1 MGHRSAPRSGPPP
14 APLLAP
20 AEPENAL
27 DAALAL
33 QALVAEHPRQT
44 LAEARELLGRSRIGA
59 EAAAVAHRTAARAL
73 RALDQPSDAARE
85 ARLAVRLAH
94 RAGLPDREAEARV
107 TLSLALFQAG
117 RVRAALDEI
126 EQAELLA
133 SGDTALLACAQHG
146 ILLERLGRLEEALA
160 RYGTALAGP
169 LPPGDRLRVLNNR
182 AIALAFTGRVDDAV
196 SDLHE
201 AIALAQAEEA
211 VLAEAELLHNLGFA
225 LTVAGDL
232 PAALSRFDQADDRF
246 RSVGAP
252 IGLNLV
258 ARARALARANLH
270 REARE
275 AAQAAVESLRA
286 GGASAEV
293 AEARVLLASAELA
306 DGEAAG
312 AVATAELARRALQ
325 RQGRRGLAAQAEHV
339 VVRAR
344 TALGRRDRRTVALAV
359 RCADALAAAGL
370 VAEELD
376 ARLTAGLVARDL
388 GEVDTARRCLD
399 AVRAH
404 RDRGPLVERA
414 RAWQA
419 EAISRLDEGDRAGAR
434 RAVAAGLDAVAD
446 LQGLMGATELRVG
459 AAGHGA
465 ALAELGLRIALDD
478 ADPWQVLE
486 LLDRWRGASLVLP
499 PVAGGGG
506 AGPDASMVEDLTA
519 LRSAAARLEHA
530 VTEGEDPAPARRAIA
545 ELEVRVRTRA
555 RQAIGGRQR
564 TRLRLD
570 AGALHARLGSSHLLV
585 YFELDGR
592 LGVAA
597 VHDGRTRLV
606 VDLGVTRQ
614 RIDSLIGG
622 ALFALRRLAR
632 PGTPE
637 PSRRAAQ
644 VSLEDALARLDDAL
658 LAPLFAGSSDGD
670 GSPIVICPTGP
681 LHALP
686 WSALPSCDGRAV
698 SVVPS
703 LKAIGAPATPL
714 AGGEVVL
721 AAGPGLAGAGAEL
734 AALATVYPGARSFGP
749 TASSVDAVLVA
760 LEGAEIAHLACH
772 GSFRV
777 DNPMFS
783 SLQLADGPLTVFDLE
798 KLHEAPRLVV
808 LAACDVGTAAVSAGD
823 ELLGLGAALHRAGTE
838 SVVASLVPVPDEA
851 AVAMMVALH
860 REVAAGE
867 PVAVALAR
875 ARQAITP
882 DRPEAVAVRSAFTCF
897 GLG

>member
-1 MGHRSAPRSGPPP
+1 MGRRSDARSDAGAETGSDAAARSA
-14 APLLAP
+14 LVT
-20 AEPENAL
+20 
-27 DAALAL
+27 ALAL
-33 QALVAEHPRQT
+33 QDMVAEHPQRA
-44 LAEARELLGRSRIGA
+44 LGEAGELLGRPRIGP
-59 EAAAVAHRTAARAL
+59 EAAAIAHRTAARAL
-73 RALDQPSDAARE
+73 RALDRPSDAARE
-85 ARLAVRLAH
+85 ARQAVRLAS
-94 RAGLPDREAEARV
+94 RAGLAEREAEARV
-107 TLSLALFQAG
+107 TLSLALFQSG

-126 EQAELLA
+126 EQAERLA
-133 SGDTALLACAQHG
+133 SGETALLACAQHG
-146 ILLERLGRLEEALA
+146 ILLERLGRLEEALT
-160 RYGTALAGP
+160 RYDTALDGQ
-169 LPPGDRLRVLNNR
+169 LPARDRLRVLNNR
-182 AIALAFTGRVDDAV
+182 AIALAFTGRVEAAV
-196 SDLHE
+196 DDLHE
-201 AIALAQAEEA
+201 AITLARAEQA

-232 PAALSRFDQADDRF
+232 PAALTRFDEADDRF

-258 ARARALARANLH
+258 GRARALARANLH

-275 AAQAAVESLRA
+275 AAQAAVASLEQ

-306 DGEAAG
+306 DGEAAD
-312 AVATAELARRALQ
+312 AMVTATRARRALQ
-325 RQGRRGLAAQAEHV
+325 RQGRPGLAAQAEHV
-339 VVRAR
+339 IVRAR
-344 TALGRRDRRTVALAV
+344 TALGRRDRRAMTLAV
-359 RCADALAAAGL
+359 QCADALASAGL

-388 GEVDTARRCLD
+388 GETGTARRCLD
-399 AVRAH
+399 AVRVH

-419 EAISRLDEGDRAGAR
+419 EAVNRVDGGDRVGAR
-434 RAVAAGLDAVAD
+434 RAVNAGLDAVAD
-446 LQGLMGATELRVG
+446 LQALMGATELRVG

-465 ALAELGLRIALDD
+465 ALAELGLRIAVDD
-478 ADPWQVLE
+478 AEPWQVLE
-486 LLDRWRGASLVLP
+486 LLDRWRGASLELP
-499 PVAGGGG
+499 LAAGGDG
-506 AGPDASMVEDLTA
+506 AGPDAPMGEDLVA

-530 VTEGEDPAPARRAIA
+530 VAEGEDPAPARRTIA
-545 ELEVRVRTRA
+545 ELEARVRTRA
-555 RQAIGGRQR
+555 RQTAGGQQR
-564 TRLRLD
+564 ARRRLD
-570 AGALHARLGSSHLLV
+570 PAALHARLGPGHLLV

-592 LGVAA
+592 LGAA
-597 VHDGRTRLV
+597 TLHDGRARL
-606 VDLGVTRQ
+606 VDLGTTRQ
-614 RIDSLIGG
+614 QVDTLLGG

-632 PGTPE
+632 PGTPA
-637 PSRRAAQ
+637 PSLRAAQ
-644 VSLEDALARLDDAL
+644 ASLEDALARLDGAL
-658 LAPLFAGSSDGD
+658 VAPLVGGRPGDDGA
-670 GSPIVICPTGP
+670 PIVVCPTGP

-703 LKAIGAPATPL
+703 LKTIGAPATPL
-714 AGGEVVL
+714 AGGHVVL

-734 AALATVYPGARSFGP
+734 AALATVYPGARTFGP
-749 TASSVDAVLVA
+749 AASSINDVLAA

-798 KLHEAPRLVV
+798 QLHEAPRLVV

-838 SVVASLVPVPDEA
+838 SVVASLVPVPDDA
-851 AVAMMVALH
+851 AVTMMVTLH
-860 REVAAGE
+860 RGIAGGA

-875 ARQAITP
+875 ARQEIVP
-882 DRPEAVAVRSAFTCF
+882 DRPAAVAVRSAFACF